1 MKKVFTLV
9 ITLVLGASRALAQ
22 TGDGKSSL
30 NPQPLPP
37 GKSKATAQSTTPPA
51 KTKANGPKSGKK
63 EKKSSAA
70 ATTTK
75 SGRDHASAEIN
86 LV

>member
-9 ITLVLGASRALAQ
+9 VTLFLGATLALAQ

-51 KTKANGPKSGKK
+51 KTKAKGHKSAKK

-75 SGRDHASAEIN
+75 SGATTPPPK
-86 LV
+86 

>member
-9 ITLVLGASRALAQ
+9 VTLFLGATLALAQ
-22 TGDGKSSL
+22 TGGDKSSL

-51 KTKANGPKSGKK
+51 KTKAKGHKSAKK

-75 SGRDHASAEIN
+75 SGETTPPPK
-86 LV
+86 

>member
-9 ITLVLGASRALAQ
+9 VTLFLGATLALAQ
-22 TGDGKSSL
+22 TGGDKSSL

-51 KTKANGPKSGKK
+51 KTKAKGHKSAKK

-70 ATTTK
+70 TTTK
-75 SGRDHASAEIN
+75 SGATTPPPK
-86 LV
+86 